1 MCEVKAVIAKHGGI
15 TKDRKAPDQ
24 IGGYAFRGI
33 EDCDDVLSGLTAQY
47 GLMLYPRVVD
57 CQAETQVDAKGR
69 TQRHVSLTLELDIVS
84 MKDGSMRVIR
94 TFGEGIDT
102 GDKATGKAYSNA
114 RKMALLGVF
123 MIPTHGENVEQY
135 PTEVAP
141 AAPPA
146 ATKLG
151 LAKAK
156 PRKEEP
162 FPNGTA
168 PNPRGGSVA
177 DFIKDLN
184 QIHTFPALYA
194 ALQDGHQAF
203 GPNIMMAVGERA
215 SALFAS
221 AQTMAAVKEGVS
233 LVEALGKPTELMAA
247 CNAAYARSRNATPT

>member
-1 MCEVKAVIAKHGGI
+1 MTEAPKHVDVAMCEVKAVIAKHGGI

-146 ATKLG
+146 ATNL
-151 LAKAK
+151 
-156 PRKEEP
+156 
-162 FPNGTA
+162 PNGTA

-177 DFIKDLN
+177 DFIKNLN

-233 LVEALGKPTELMAA
+233 LVAALGKPTELMAA